1 MVIMKALGQSVL
13 KLQTDLRGLCHLLKI
28 HVERE
33 DLLWLVIINTKDIGV
48 RSKPTQNLL
57 AGYRANLN
65 TQTSTGANVEKNHQ
79 ALITLAQLFIN
90 TFLAKIQFQLILM
103 LMSIVIWKLKKKKKY
118 LLSTLTDK
126 TRVAFSLPRKNL
138 GSEVQKS
145 FEWQLFHGLQI

>member
-103 LMSIVIWKLKKKKKY
+103 LMSIVIWKLKKKKIPFINAYRQNQGCFFTAQEKPGV
-118 LLSTLTDK
+118 
-126 TRVAFSLPRKNL
+126 RSL
-138 GSEVQKS
+138 EV
-145 FEWQLFHGLQI
+145 I